1 MQTPPSSKPTL
12 AERFKAMSLHLA
24 LSVVLLGIAL
34 YLVFVLWYPAPLH
47 QAAGVTKV
55 FLILLGV
62 DVLLGPLLTFVVYK
76 KDLPQLRMDLGI
88 ILILQLAAF
97 VYGLSTVSQGRPVWL
112 VFVVDDF
119 ELVRP
124 VDIDHRQSSHFLP
137 EYQTS
142 LWVGPRWVVAQYAT
156 DPKLRESQRQDEMFD
171 GISLAQRPETYV
183 PLSTKSAQIL
193 IKGHALEELKKYNNA
208 NQVNTTLSQW
218 PQATRWLPL
227 KGVVL
232 DMVVLLDAQA
242 RVLATV
248 DLRPWQ

>member
-1 MQTPPSSKPTL
+1 MQNTSLIKPTL
-12 AERFKAMSLHLA
+12 AERFQAMGIHLA
-24 LSVVLLGIAL
+24 LSFVLLGIAL
-34 YLVFVLWYPAPLH
+34 YLVFALWYPAPLH

-124 VDIDHRQSSHFLP
+124 VDIDQRQSSHFRP
-137 EYQTS
+137 EYRES
-142 LWVGPRWVVAQYAT
+142 LWAGPRWVAAQYAS

-171 GISLAQRPETYV
+171 GISLAQRPETYA
-183 PLSTKSAQIL
+183 PLQTRAPQML
-193 IKGHALEELKKYNNA
+193 AKGHALDELKKYNEARAVDAALSAWPNA
-208 NQVNTTLSQW
+208 
-218 PQATRWLPL
+218 ARWLPL
-227 KGVVL
+227 KGTVL
-232 DMVVLLDAQA
+232 DMVVLLDQHAMI
-242 RVLATV
+242 LATV
-248 DLRPWQ
+248 NLRPWH